1 MQGQPRKYTKN
12 CKVFHIFAEVIKFKI
27 HKIQKVGHKQD
38 VLSTAAQI
46 AVKHCP
52 KDTRHFR
59 PYEFHGL
66 YKLYEPINYAV
77 IKILSK

>member
-1 MQGQPRKYTKN
+1 M
-12 CKVFHIFAEVIKFKI
+12 I
-27 HKIQKVGHKQD
+27 HKVGLKQD

-66 YKLYEPINYAV
+66 YKLYEPINYAD